1 MASARLDSETLPV
14 ITKHITQESINLFES
29 CGILNRANIHN
40 DPELAARRLG
50 TNYAIASGRMSIA
63 FCTEAMRKFVGADDF
78 HRSGNVNLK
87 FLRPVKD
94 GDTVTV
100 HGQLINREAQ
110 DDGSTLV
117 TVDVYCENQNGD
129 KTAVGQASARFPTSR
144 E

>member
-117 TVDVYCENQNGD
+117 TIDVYCENQNGD
-129 KTAVGQASARFPTSR
+129 KTAVGQASAKVSNQ
-144 E
+144 

>member
-129 KTAVGQASARFPTSR
+129 KTAVGQASVKVSNQ
-144 E
+144 

>member
-129 KTAVGQASARFPTSR
+129 KTAVGQASARVSS
-144 E
+144 

>member
-1 MASARLDSETLPV
+1 MASATLDGETLPV
-14 ITKHITQESINLFES
+14 ITKHITQETINRFEA

-50 TNYAIASGRMSIA
+50 TTYAIASGRMSIA
-63 FCTEAMRKFVGADDF
+63 FCTEAMRKFIGAEDF

-100 HGQLINREAQ
+100 HGVVNSRAPQ
-110 DDGSTLV
+110 DDGGTLV

-129 KTAVGQASARFPTSR
+129 KTAVGQASAVVAG
-144 E
+144 

>member
-129 KTAVGQASARFPTSR
+129 KTAVGQASAKVSNQ
-144 E
+144 

>member
-100 HGQLINREAQ
+100 HGQLLNREAQ

-129 KTAVGQASARFPTSR
+129 KTAVGQASAKVSNQ
-144 E
+144 

>member
-110 DDGSTLV
+110 DDGFTLV

-129 KTAVGQASARFPTSR
+129 KTAVGQASAKVSNQ
-144 E
+144 

>member
-129 KTAVGQASARFPTSR
+129 KTAVGQASAKVANQ
-144 E
+144 

>member
-1 MASARLDSETLPV
+1 MAPATLDGGTLPV
-14 ITKHITQESINLFES
+14 ITKHITQETINRFEA

-50 TNYAIASGRMSIA
+50 TTYAIASGRMSIA
-63 FCTEAMRKFVGADDF
+63 FCTEAMRKFIGAEDF

-100 HGQLINREAQ
+100 HGVVNSRTPQ
-110 DDGSTLV
+110 DDGGTLV

-129 KTAVGQASARFPTSR
+129 KTAVGQASAVVAG
-144 E
+144 

>member
-14 ITKHITQESINLFES
+14 ITKQITQESINLFES

-129 KTAVGQASARFPTSR
+129 KTAVGQASAKVSNQ
-144 E
+144 

>member
-100 HGQLINREAQ
+100 HGQLINRETQ

-129 KTAVGQASARFPTSR
+129 KTAVGQASAKVSNQ
-144 E
+144 

>member
-1 MASARLDSETLPV
+1 MASATLDGGTLPV
-14 ITKHITQESINLFES
+14 ITKHITQDTINRFEA

-50 TNYAIASGRMSIA
+50 TTYAIASGRMSIA
-63 FCTEAMRKFVGADDF
+63 FCTEAMRKFIGAEDF

-100 HGQLINREAQ
+100 HGVVNSRTPQ
-110 DDGSTLV
+110 DDGGTLV

-129 KTAVGQASARFPTSR
+129 KTAVGQASAVVAG
-144 E
+144 

>member
-1 MASARLDSETLPV
+1 MASATLDAATLPV
-14 ITKHITQESINLFES
+14 ITKHITQETINRFEA

-50 TNYAIASGRMSIA
+50 TTYAIASGRMSIA
-63 FCTEAMRKFVGADDF
+63 FCTEAMRKFIGADDF

-100 HGQLINREAQ
+100 HGVVNSRTPQ
-110 DDGSTLV
+110 DDGGTLV
-117 TVDVYCENQNGD
+117 TVDVFCENQHGD
-129 KTAVGQASARFPTSR
+129 KTAVGQASAVIAG
-144 E
+144 

>member
-1 MASARLDSETLPV
+1 MRA
-14 ITKHITQESINLFES
+14 

-50 TNYAIASGRMSIA
+50 TTYAIASGRMSIA

-78 HRSGNVNLK
+78 HRSGSVNLK

-100 HGQLINREAQ
+100 HGQVNSRQAQ
-110 DDGSTLV
+110 SDGATLV
-117 TVDVYCENQNGD
+117 TVDLYCANQNGD
-129 KTAVGQASARFPTSR
+129 KTAVGQASAMVSG
-144 E
+144 

>member
-1 MASARLDSETLPV
+1 MAFPRLDSETLPV
-14 ITKHITQESINLFES
+14 ISKHITQDVINQFEA

-40 DPELAARRLG
+40 DPELASRRLG
-50 TNYAIASGRMSIA
+50 TTYAIASGRMSIA
-63 FCTEAMRKFVGADDF
+63 FCTEAMRKFIGADAF

-87 FLRPVKD
+87 FLRPVKH

-100 HGQLINREAQ
+100 HGQVNSRDAQ

-129 KTAVGQASARFPTSR
+129 KTAVGQASARV
-144 E
+144 

>member
-1 MASARLDSETLPV
+1 MASPRLDSETLPV
-14 ITKHITQESINLFES
+14 ITKRITQDVINQFEA

-40 DPELAARRLG
+40 NPELASKRLG
-50 TNYAIASGRMSIA
+50 TTYAIASGRMSIA
-63 FCTEAMRKFVGADDF
+63 FCTEAMRKFIGADAF

-87 FLRPVKD
+87 FLRPVKH

-100 HGQLINREAQ
+100 HGQVNSRDAQ

-129 KTAVGQASARFPTSR
+129 KTAVGQASARV
-144 E
+144 